1 MSNLRIGLG
10 TDTHRLVEN
19 RKLILGAI
27 EISHTKGCDGH
38 SDGDALIHALCDAL
52 LGAANLRDI
61 GYHFPD
67 TDISNKAKD
76 SAEFLF
82 KVISMLKDKRYVIVN
97 ADITIQIQ
105 NPKINPH
112 IPKMQN
118 KLGEIMGIDSE
129 LISIKAKTG
138 EGIGIIGRE
147 EGVSVQSIVLLEKIN

>member
-10 TDTHRLVEN
+10 TDTHRLVEK
-19 RKLILGAI
+19 RKLILGGI
-27 EISHTKGCDGH
+27 EIEHPKGCDGH
-38 SDGDALIHALCDAL
+38 SDGDALIHALCDSL

-67 TDISNKAKD
+67 TDIANKAKD
-76 SAEFLF
+76 SSEFLV
-82 KVISMLKDKRYVIVN
+82 KVISMLNDNGYKVVN
-97 ADITIQIQ
+97 TDITVQIQ

-112 IPKMQN
+112 IPKMQQ
-118 KLGEIMGIDSE
+118 KLGKIMGIDSQ

-138 EGIGIIGRE
+138 ERIGFIGRE